1 VTVPDSTSAKI
12 GRLVADR
19 YRLIRR
25 IGGGAMGDV
34 FEAVHT
40 FTRNHV
46 AVKVLHGHVT
56 ADPTTA
62 DRFLREARAA
72 SDIRHPAIVDV
83 LDAGR
88 DRDKSLYL
96 VLQLLEGEDMASA
109 MKRGDLTEREI
120 VDIGAQPLEG
130 LGAAHARGIV
140 HRDVK
145 PENIF
150 LTRDDHGELW
160 IKILDF
166 GIAKPPQAE
175 TRLASTQKGAILGTP
190 YYMSPEQ
197 ALGDAVD
204 HRSDLWSAGAV
215 LYHALTGQPPFDDE
229 SYGRL
234 TLAIIGKP
242 HTPVATL
249 RPSTPAWLND
259 AVERA
264 LQKRAEDRWPSAQA
278 FAAALAARGAE
289 ARVLLDWTE
298 EENLTVRSPSPFDE
312 ESLPP
317 PLRSS
322 PPPQEPAI
330 AMEPTVQ
337 VIYTAEPATTPIH
350 PTLNLPPTAISE
362 QITMPPGSKALR
374 APPGSNPQLQAFQP
388 PGSNPQ
394 LQAFQA
400 PGSNPQLQAFHVPG
414 SNPQLPA
421 FPSPPGSNPQLQA
434 LGSSPSLGIP
444 PSMQGPPSSPPSE
457 FASGPRPLP
466 QADVSGRMPVMFPP
480 APVQPL
486 GIRGTARINQLANT
500 PFGVQQPAPPPPER
514 GNPALLLI
522 VAGAIMVVA
531 FGIGVMLALLLLL

>member
-34 FEAVHT
+34 FEAVHA

-46 AVKVLHGHVT
+46 AVKVLHAHVT

-72 SDIRHPAIVDV
+72 SEIRHPAIVDV

-96 VLQLLEGEDMASA
+96 VLQLLEGEDMAAA

-120 VDIGAQPLEG
+120 VDIGAQLLEG

-204 HRSDLWSAGAV
+204 HRSDIWSAGAV

-249 RPSTPAWLND
+249 RPSTPAWLNE

-278 FAAALAARGAE
+278 FAAALAARGAD

-312 ESLPP
+312 GESLPP

-322 PPPQEPAI
+322 PPPQPPAI

-337 VIYTAEPATTPIH
+337 VIYTAEPTATAPIH
-350 PTLNLPPTAISE
+350 PTLNLAPTAISE
-362 QITMPPGSKALR
+362 QVTVPPRPEGLR
-374 APPGSNPQLQAFQP
+374 APPPPPGSNPQLQAFR
-388 PGSNPQ
+388 
-394 LQAFQA
+394 A
-400 PGSNPQLQAFHVPG
+400 PGSNPQLPASRAPG

-421 FPSPPGSNPQLQA
+421 FQSPPGSNPQLPA
-434 LGSSPSLGIP
+434 FGSSPSLGIP
-444 PSMQGPPSSPPSE
+444 PARQGPPSSPSTE

-466 QADVSGRMPVMFPP
+466 QAEVSGRIPVMFPP

-486 GIRGTARINQLANT
+486 GARGTARINQLANA
-500 PFGVQQPAPPPPER
+500 PFGVQPPEPPPPKR
-514 GNPALLLI
+514 ANAALLII

-531 FGIGVMLALLLLL
+531 FGIGVMLALILLL